1 MTPDLTLLCLPDQT
15 KDSHGKQ
22 PAARSDFLR
31 LVRQRGRLVRPS
43 AAVATL
49 AGGG

>member
-1 MTPDLTLLCLPDQT
+1 MTPDLTLLCVPDET
-15 KDSHGKQ
+15 KDARSKQ

-31 LVRQRGRLVRPS
+31 LVQQQGSPVRPS